1 MISNIPSYIKAS
13 NAKIMMTFN
22 IKSNSF
28 GFGYTWSYG
37 VFIEQ
42 PEGNAKIF
50 FCCHHLMLDI
60 SKPPL
65 CLCQKITPWNIWNR
79 FDCITTFS
87 AQNVS
92 HWPKFSKAILQFQ
105 IVSRKLKK
113 TIEDINYAFIY
124 WIPLKISFLK
134 EVSSPKTALE
144 PFYWT
149 LNAWWWHHINFIFNS
164 LHKR

>member
-1 MISNIPSYIKAS
+1 MKYKYYYPISKYEFNTDPLMILSKYYISPLILSIDYISWVSQIQILISNIPSYIKAS

-87 AQNVS
+87 AQNV
-92 HWPKFSKAILQFQ
+92 
-105 IVSRKLKK
+105 
-113 TIEDINYAFIY
+113 
-124 WIPLKISFLK
+124 
-134 EVSSPKTALE
+134 
-144 PFYWT
+144 
-149 LNAWWWHHINFIFNS
+149 
-164 LHKR
+164 